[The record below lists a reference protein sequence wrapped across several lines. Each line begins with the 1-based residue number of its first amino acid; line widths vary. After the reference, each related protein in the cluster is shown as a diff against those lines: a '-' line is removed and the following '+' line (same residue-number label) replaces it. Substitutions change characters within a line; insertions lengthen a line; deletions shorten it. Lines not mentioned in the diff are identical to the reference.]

1 MKIGC
6 KTVRVCVEE
15 VVREELDCTQVLG
28 FRV

>member
-1 MKIGC
+1 VKIGC

-28 FRV
+28 FV